1 MSRRSSRRLPSP
13 RGTGGVPSR
22 PATPRGAR
30 GNKSVSLTD
39 NDTVRPASREE
50 TLPVAMGA
58 LALCCLTLI
67 ICLQKGYLL
76 LYGDAV
82 AHLGIARRILDAR
95 YPGIAQLG
103 GVWLPLPHLLMLPFI
118 GNMEWWQNGMAGA
131 WPSLAAFLL
140 AVIAF
145 YRLARR
151 LIPPLW
157 ALAATAF
164 FALNPNLL
172 YMATTALTEPLF
184 LAIILWLVLLTTECL
199 DSLNAASLNQTA
211 STSAAHTQAAANTP
225 ASHTQ
230 ASNKPAARTQAADTQ
245 VDRTPAAARAPLG
258 RPSDRHL
265 ARVRSRLFWLGV
277 LIVAAVY
284 TRYDG
289 WILAALIWC
298 VLAIA
303 LLRHR
308 QHLPQLR
315 AAFALF
321 TVVTVA
327 APLGWFAYNQHFYGD
342 FLDFL
347 RGPYSASAIERK
359 TSPPG
364 AKHYRGW
371 HNPAWAL
378 LFYTRTAQVD
388 STAWEIGF
396 LTLPLALIGAWRV
409 FLDWLHPHDQSTS
422 YAPQQGRHLDRS
434 ATRAAERSLPSKDPE
449 PIPAPSPKTL
459 SPTGSPNPA
468 ITPQEGRS
476 ATRAVETPP
485 HSAPTQAQASYAPQQ
500 GRHLDRSAT
509 RAAERSLP
517 SKDPEPIPAPSS
529 QPLNPAALL
538 LWFPLPF
545 YVYSIA
551 YGSVPIFI
559 PQLYPHSF
567 YNARYGMELLPAI
580 ALFAFI
586 ALAWTE
592 RRLRPT
598 HPLAAR
604 LMPLVCFA
612 LAAVNSV
619 VMMAQTPLVLREG
632 IVNSITRVAF
642 ERSVARQLRSFPA
655 GSRILM
661 STNDHIGAV
670 QQAGTP
676 LHLLLSEN
684 DRDSFGAALASPGT
698 KADYVIAIAKDP
710 VDAAVR
716 AHPEGLT
723 ELTVLCTTGQPC
735 ARIFKSNTA
744 PNPKPIPLSTTP

>member
-1 MSRRSSRRLPSP
+1 MSRSSRPYRPPSP
-13 RGTGGVPSR
+13 RTSSGLPTRSS
-22 PATPRGAR
+22 TPRGSR

-39 NDTVRPASREE
+39 NDLIRTASRKE
-50 TLPVAMGA
+50 TLPVVMGA

-118 GNMEWWQNGMAGA
+118 SNMEWWQNGMAGA

-140 AVIAF
+140 AVIGF

-151 LIPPLW
+151 LMPPLW
-157 ALAATAF
+157 ALASTAF

-184 LAIILWLVLLTTECL
+184 LAIILWLILLTMECL
-199 DSLNAASLNQTA
+199 DALAPPDGS
-211 STSAAHTQAAANTP
+211 P
-225 ASHTQ
+225 A
-230 ASNKPAARTQAADTQ
+230 KLP
-245 VDRTPAAARAPLG
+245 
-258 RPSDRHL
+258 
-265 ARVRSRLFWLGV
+265 RVRSRLFWIGL

-298 VLAIA
+298 VLALA

-321 TVVTVA
+321 TVVTIA

-347 RGPYSASAIERK
+347 RGPYSASTIERK

-388 STAWEIGF
+388 TTAWEIGF

-409 FLDWLHPHDQSTS
+409 FISWLKSATTTDNKALSGSNQES
-422 YAPQQGRHLDRS
+422 RHLDR
-434 ATRAAERSLPSKDPE
+434 ATRVERPLYLAKADIAPTTIATPKLP
-449 PIPAPSPKTL
+449 ALRL
-459 SPTGSPNPA
+459 SP
-468 ITPQEGRS
+468 
-476 ATRAVETPP
+476 
-485 HSAPTQAQASYAPQQ
+485 AS
-500 GRHLDRSAT
+500 
-509 RAAERSLP
+509 
-517 SKDPEPIPAPSS
+517 
-529 QPLNPAALL
+529 LL

-551 YGSVPIFI
+551 WGSVPIFI

-567 YNARYGMELLPAI
+567 YNARYGMEMLPAI
-580 ALFAFI
+580 ALFAFV

-592 RRLRPT
+592 HRLRIA

-604 LMPLVCFA
+604 LLPPVCFA
-612 LAAVNSV
+612 LAAVNAV
-619 VMMAQTPLVLREG
+619 VMMAMTPLVLKEG

-642 ERSVARQLRSFPA
+642 ERSVARQLESFPA

-670 QQAGTP
+670 QQAGIP
-676 LHLLLSEN
+676 LHLMLSEN
-684 DRDSFGAALASPGT
+684 DRDSFQAALAAPGS

-710 VDAAVR
+710 VDAAVKS
-716 AHPEGLT
+716 HPADLT
-723 ELTVLCTTGQPC
+723 ELSVLCTTGQPC
-735 ARIFKSNTA
+735 ARIYKSAHA
-744 PNPKPIPLSTTP
+744 PDPKPIPLQEGLPAR